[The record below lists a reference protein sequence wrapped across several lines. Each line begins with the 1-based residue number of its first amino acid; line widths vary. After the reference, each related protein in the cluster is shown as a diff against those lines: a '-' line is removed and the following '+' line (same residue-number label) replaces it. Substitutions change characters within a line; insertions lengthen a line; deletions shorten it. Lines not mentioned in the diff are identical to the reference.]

1 VELLLLE
8 LNCAFV
14 LRDLTFCVQFVGSS
28 LPLSLLLFFNNS
40 YPAIA
45 SLSDEAEAKEIESNG
60 SKTVAEGDYSTNKS
74 IW

>member
-1 VELLLLE
+1 MQNLTR
-8 LNCAFV
+8 NIF
-14 LRDLTFCVQFVGSS
+14 TFCIQFVGSS

-40 YPAIA
+40 YPVIA